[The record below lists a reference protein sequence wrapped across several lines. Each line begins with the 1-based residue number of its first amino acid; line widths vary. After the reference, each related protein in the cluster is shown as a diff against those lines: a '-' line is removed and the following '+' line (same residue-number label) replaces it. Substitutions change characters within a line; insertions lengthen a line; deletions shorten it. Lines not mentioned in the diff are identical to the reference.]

1 MSATIQSP
9 AGAPYSRI
17 RGIGSYRPSRVV
29 DNAEMC
35 TMIESS
41 DEWIVQRTGISE
53 RRWANEDETVLFMA
67 VEAARMAMERAGVT
81 GADVDCV
88 IVATVTH
95 MTQFPAIAPQIALQL
110 GAQGAPAYDISAAC
124 AGFCV
129 GLAQADGLIR
139 SGAATNVVVIG
150 VERLT
155 DITNFSDRSTAF
167 LFADGAGAAVVGP
180 SDEPKIG
187 PVVWGADGAASDV
200 LKMTEMWDEYEGG
213 EKPTIH
219 MEGQAVF
226 KWASQTVARKTTEM
240 LDKAGLKVED
250 LDLFVPHQA
259 NNRII
264 DAMMRTLRMPE
275 HVTVA
280 RDIKRQ
286 GNTSAASIP
295 LAIETLYE
303 EGKAHSGQTAL
314 IVGFGGGLIFAGQV
328 IVLP

>member
-1 MSATIQSP
+1 MSAKIQSP
-9 AGAPYSRI
+9 AGAPYGQI
-17 RGIGSYRPSRVV
+17 MGIGSYRPVRVV

-35 TMIESS
+35 TMIDSS

-53 RRWANEDETVLFMA
+53 RRWAGEGETVQFMS
-67 VEAARMAMERAGVT
+67 VEAGKMAIERAGLT
-81 GADVDCV
+81 GADIDCV

-95 MTQFPAIAPQIALQL
+95 LTQFPAIAPQIALEL

-129 GLAQADGLIR
+129 GLAQGDALVR
-139 SGAATNVVVIG
+139 SGAAKHVLVIG

-155 DITNFSDRSTAF
+155 DITNLTDRSTAF

-180 SDEPKIG
+180 SDEPRIG
-187 PVVWGADGAASDV
+187 PVVWGADGAAADV
-200 LKMTEMWDEYEGG
+200 LKMTEMWDDYDGG
-213 EKPTIH
+213 DKPTIY

-240 LDKAGLKVED
+240 LDKAGLSVDD
-250 LDLFVPHQA
+250 LDLFIPHQA
-259 NNRII
+259 NNRIT
-264 DAMMRTLRMPE
+264 DAMIRTLRMPE

-286 GNTSAASIP
+286 GNSSAASIP

-303 EGKAHSGQTAL
+303 EGLAKRDETAL

>member
-1 MSATIQSP
+1 MSKIKSSE
-9 AGAPYSRI
+9 GAPFARI
-17 RGIGSYRPSRVV
+17 MGIGSYRPRRVV

-53 RRWANEDETVLFMA
+53 RRWASEDETITMMSVS
-67 VEAARMAMERAGVT
+67 AAKQAMERAGIE
-81 GADVDCV
+81 GSEIDCV

-95 MTQFPAIAPQIALQL
+95 MTQFPAVAPQIALEL

-129 GLAQADGLIR
+129 GLAQADALVR
-139 SGAATNVVVIG
+139 SGAATHVLVIG

-155 DITNFSDRSTAF
+155 DITNLSDRSTAF
-167 LFADGAGAAVVGP
+167 LFADGAGAAIVGP

-187 PVVWGADGAASDV
+187 PVVWGADGAAADV
-200 LKMTEMWDEYEGG
+200 LKMTRTWDDDSSDET
-213 EKPTIH
+213 PTVH

-240 LDKAGLKVED
+240 LDKAGLSVDD

-303 EGKAHSGQTAL
+303 EGLAKSGDTAL

>member
-1 MSATIQSP
+1 MSKIQSST
-9 AGAPYSRI
+9 GAPYARI
-17 RGIGSYRPSRVV
+17 MGIGSYRPRRVV

-53 RRWANEDETVLFMA
+53 RRWAGEDETITMMSVF
-67 VEAARMAMERAGVT
+67 AARQAMERAGIE
-81 GADVDCV
+81 GSEIDCV

-95 MTQFPAIAPQIALQL
+95 MTQFPAVAPQIALEL

-129 GLAQADGLIR
+129 GLAQADALVR
-139 SGAATNVVVIG
+139 SGAATHVLVIG

-155 DITNFSDRSTAF
+155 DITNLSDRSTAF
-167 LFADGAGAAVVGP
+167 LFADGAGAAIVGP

-187 PVVWGADGAASDV
+187 PVVWGADGAAADV
-200 LKMTEMWDEYEGG
+200 LKMTRMWDDDSND
-213 EKPTIH
+213 EKPTVH

-240 LDKAGLKVED
+240 LDKAGLSVDD
-250 LDLFVPHQA
+250 LDLFIPHQA

-303 EGKAHSGQTAL
+303 EGKAKSGETAL

>member
-9 AGAPYSRI
+9 PGAPFSRI
-17 RGIGSYRPSRVV
+17 MGIGSYRPARVV

-53 RRWANEDETVLFMA
+53 RRWANEDETIHYMSVQA
-67 VEAARMAMERAGVT
+67 SRMAMERAGLT
-81 GADVDCV
+81 GADIDCV

-95 MTQFPAIAPQIALQL
+95 MTQFPAIAPQIALEL

-129 GLAQADGLIR
+129 GLAQADALVR
-139 SGAATNVVVIG
+139 SGAATQVLVIG

-155 DITNFSDRSTAF
+155 DITNLSDRSTAF

-187 PVVWGADGAASDV
+187 PVVWGADGAAADV
-200 LKMTEMWDEYEGG
+200 LKMTRQWDDETSSI
-213 EKPTIH
+213 KPTIH

-240 LDKAGLKVED
+240 LDKAGLSVDD

-303 EGKAHSGQTAL
+303 DGLARSGQTAL

>member
-1 MSATIQSP
+1 MSTQIQSP
-9 AGAPYSRI
+9 AGAPYGRI
-17 RGIGSYRPSRVV
+17 MGIGSYRPARVV

-35 TMIESS
+35 TIIDSS

-53 RRWANEDETVLFMA
+53 RRWAAEHETVQFMS
-67 VEAARMAMERAGVT
+67 VQAARMAIERAGLS
-81 GADVDCV
+81 GADIDCV

-95 MTQFPAIAPQIALQL
+95 MTQFPAIAPRIALEL

-129 GLAQADGLIR
+129 GLAQADALVR
-139 SGAATNVVVIG
+139 SGAATHVLVIG

-155 DITNFSDRSTAF
+155 DITDFSDRSTAF

-180 SDEPKIG
+180 SDEPRIG
-187 PVVWGADGAASDV
+187 PVVWGADGAAADV
-200 LKMTEMWDEYEGG
+200 LKMTETWDEYEGG
-213 EKPTIH
+213 EKPKIY

-240 LDKAGLKVED
+240 LDKAGLSVDD

-295 LAIETLYE
+295 LAFETLYE
-303 EGKAHSGQTAL
+303 QGLARSGQTAL

>member
-9 AGAPYSRI
+9 AGAPFSRI
-17 RGIGSYRPSRVV
+17 MGIGSYRPARVV

-35 TMIESS
+35 TIIDST

-53 RRWANEDETVLFMA
+53 RRWAADHETIQYMSVGA
-67 VEAARMAMERAGVT
+67 SRMAMERAGVT
-81 GADVDCV
+81 GADIDCV

-95 MTQFPAIAPQIALQL
+95 MTQFPAIAPQIALEL

-129 GLAQADGLIR
+129 GLAQADGLVR
-139 SGAATNVVVIG
+139 SGAASHVLVIG

-155 DITNFSDRSTAF
+155 DITNFNDRSTAF

-187 PVVWGADGAASDV
+187 PVVWGADGAAADV
-200 LKMTEMWDEYEGG
+200 LKMTEMWEDYEGG
-213 EKPTIH
+213 PNPTIY

-240 LDKAGLKVED
+240 LDKAGLSVDD
-250 LDLFVPHQA
+250 LDLFIPHQA

-303 EGKAHSGQTAL
+303 QGQAKSGQTAL

>member
-9 AGAPYSRI
+9 PGAPFSRI
-17 RGIGSYRPSRVV
+17 MGIGSYRPVRVV

-53 RRWANEDETVLFMA
+53 RRWAGEDETIHYMSVQ
-67 VEAARMAMERAGVT
+67 AARQAMERGGVT
-81 GADVDCV
+81 GEDIDCV

-95 MTQFPAIAPQIALQL
+95 MTQFPAIAPQIALEL

-129 GLAQADGLIR
+129 GLAQADALVR
-139 SGAATNVVVIG
+139 SGAATNVLVIG

-155 DITNFSDRSTAF
+155 DITNLTDRSTAF

-187 PVVWGADGAASDV
+187 PVVWGADGAAADV
-200 LKMTEMWDEYEGG
+200 LKMTRMWDDETNE
-213 EKPTIH
+213 EKPTVY

-275 HVTVA
+275 SVTVA

-303 EGKAHSGQTAL
+303 EGLAKSGQTAL

>member
-1 MSATIQSP
+1 MSKIKSSE
-9 AGAPYSRI
+9 GAQYARI
-17 RGIGSYRPSRVV
+17 MGIGSYRPRRVV

-53 RRWANEDETVLFMA
+53 RRWASEDETITMMSVS
-67 VEAARMAMERAGVT
+67 AAKQAMERAGIE
-81 GADVDCV
+81 GSEIDCV

-95 MTQFPAIAPQIALQL
+95 MTQFPAVAPQIALEL
-110 GAQGAPAYDISAAC
+110 GAQGAPAYDIAAAC

-129 GLAQADGLIR
+129 GLAQADALVR
-139 SGAATNVVVIG
+139 SGAATHVLVIG

-155 DITNFSDRSTAF
+155 DITNLSDRSTAF

-200 LKMTEMWDEYEGG
+200 LKMTRMWDDNSSDET
-213 EKPTIH
+213 PTVY

-240 LDKAGLKVED
+240 LDKAGLSVDD

-303 EGKAHSGQTAL
+303 EGLAKSGDTAL